1 MENKNKIVEY
11 FKKFTDSE
19 ATIKRIPVYF
29 FLICVL
35 LVILLFKLEKTN
47 EYLQIIA
54 ENGTAIFEYET
65 HDDTFIDISTE
76 TTKSFEE
83 QVPIAEII
91 TDESSKEIQDT
102 TKNTTKETTTAKV
115 SESKSERTTSATTNT
130 AATTAQQSQD
140 SGISRKTYVINTNSK
155 KIHSP
160 DCASAIR
167 TKEENKKTVKLSDEE
182 LQSYIKDGYDI
193 CKICGGV

>member
-1 MENKNKIVEY
+1 MENKNKLVEY
-11 FKKFTDSE
+11 FKKITDGD
-19 ATIKRIPVYF
+19 AAIKRIPVYF

-35 LVILLFKLEKTN
+35 LVILLFRLGKTN

-65 HDDTFIDISTE
+65 RDDTFIDISTE

-91 TDESSKEIQDT
+91 TDESTKGFQDT
-102 TKNTTKETTTAKV
+102 TKDTTTEKV
-115 SESKSERTTSATTNT
+115 SATKSERTTSSTENTT
-130 AATTAQQSQD
+130 ATTAKQLQD
-140 SGISRKTYVINTNSK
+140 NGVSRKTYVINTNTKSK

-160 DCASAIR
+160 DCSSAIR
-167 TKEENKKTVKLSDEE
+167 IKEENKKTVKLSDEE
-182 LQSYIKDGYDI
+182 LQSYINNGYDI